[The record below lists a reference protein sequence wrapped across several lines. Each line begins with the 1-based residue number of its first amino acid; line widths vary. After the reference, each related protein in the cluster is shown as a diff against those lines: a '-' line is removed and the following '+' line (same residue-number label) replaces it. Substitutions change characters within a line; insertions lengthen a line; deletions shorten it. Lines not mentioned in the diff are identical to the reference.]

1 MSTVHT
7 GRKSQTELG
16 KEGIGMD
23 QGWDGMGL
31 PVSGFM
37 VDRDHVHE
45 RRYAQMRYVSHPRS
59 GFCAGRAR
67 GRWREREC

>member
-1 MSTVHT
+1 
-7 GRKSQTELG
+7 
-16 KEGIGMD
+16 MD
-23 QGWDGMGL
+23 QGCDGMGL